1 MKVGVVGLGLIGGS
15 LLRALG
21 GVGYDADPGV
31 RSEAAADGFDVVDSL
46 DRLAGCELILVAVPP
61 GVTYGV
67 VDQVLAAVPDAMVAD
82 TASVKGDGAG
92 ARSGFVVRAPDGGRR
107 DERAGR
113 PRRPAMLRGATW
125 AVCPSDDGAGAAGQA
140 RRGGRRARRPASSPA
155 RAGEHDEAVARASHV
170 PHLVAPGARPPRA
183 DGGLPAALA
192 GTGVPRHDARGA
204 RRRRR
209 CGRGSWPP
217 TASTATRCSTS

>member
-21 GVGYDADPGV
+21 GVGYDADPDV

-82 TASVKGDGAG
+82 TASVKGEVPERERFVSAHPMAG
-92 ARSGFVVRAPDGGRR
+92 AET
-107 DERAGR
+107 ERLGR
-113 PRRPAMLRGATW
+113 PRPPSCCAARRGPS
-125 AVCPSDDGAGAAGQA
+125 CPSDPSLGAAGEA
-140 RRGGRRARRPASSPA
+140 RRGGRRARRAASSPA
-155 RAGEHDEAVARASHV
+155 PATSTTRRSRA
-170 PHLVAPGARPPRA
+170 
-183 DGGLPAALA
+183 
-192 GTGVPRHDARGA
+192 
-204 RRRRR
+204 
-209 CGRGSWPP
+209 
-217 TASTATRCSTS
+217 